1 MDAAR
6 NMSLTTPP
14 IHNVVK
20 NITTFASHRDLCD
33 RDLKL
38 VKILKK
44 HDVVLVDEM
53 QDLNS

>member
-1 MDAAR
+1 
-6 NMSLTTPP
+6 MSLTTPP